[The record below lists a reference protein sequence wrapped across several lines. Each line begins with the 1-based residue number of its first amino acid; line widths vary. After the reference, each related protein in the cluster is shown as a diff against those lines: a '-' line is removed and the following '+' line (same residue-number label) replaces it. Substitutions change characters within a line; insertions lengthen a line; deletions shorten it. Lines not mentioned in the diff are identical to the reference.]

1 MVGDTRHI
9 GAGHTVLEEE
19 CRTMTVKN
27 HDQVIDRREIASAL
41 LKALD
46 RRHEVLDAIVESK
59 DREAA
64 VAAVRGLLDT
74 TEFCADAVLNLR
86 FDRLTVKERD
96 RIRAELEDLDATLQ
110 WLPEQRPYS
119 TGAGVRLRPF
129 TDSDAD
135 TDLFRQRCTERFD
148 DSGKPWD
155 PDRVETERQGGLKRM
170 DDETAA
176 WFVAECTT
184 GDAPSSIGLVF
195 GELTGNEVDV
205 AIWVAPE
212 SRKQGYGTA
221 ALKQARSELAAYF
234 PGTTLIVRTPA

>member
-1 MVGDTRHI
+1 
-9 GAGHTVLEEE
+9 
-19 CRTMTVKN
+19 MTVKN

-64 VAAVRGLLDT
+64 VAAVRELLDT

-96 RIRAELEDLDATLQ
+96 RIRTELEDLDATLQ

-129 TDSDAD
+129 TESDAD
-135 TDLFRQRCTERFD
+135 TELFRARSTERFD
-148 DSGKPWD
+148 DAGNPWG
-155 PDRVETERQGGLKRM
+155 PERVEDERRSGLKRI
-170 DDETAA
+170 DDESAA

-184 GDAPSSIGLVF
+184 GDKPDSVGLVF

-205 AIWVAPE
+205 AIWVAPG

-234 PGTTLIVRTPA
+234 PGTVLIVRTPA

>member
-1 MVGDTRHI
+1 
-9 GAGHTVLEEE
+9 
-19 CRTMTVKN
+19 MTVKN

-46 RRHEVLDAIVESK
+46 RRHEVLDAIVESN
-59 DREAA
+59 DRAAA
-64 VAAVRGLLDT
+64 VAAVRDLLDT
-74 TEFCADAVLNLR
+74 SDFCAEAVLGLR
-86 FDRLTVKERD
+86 FERLTVKERD
-96 RIRAELEDLDATLQ
+96 RIRTELEDLDATLQ

-129 TDSDAD
+129 SDSDDDAA
-135 TDLFRQRCTERFD
+135 LFRKRSTEQFD
-148 DSGKPWD
+148 ESGKPWD
-155 PDRVETERQGGLKRM
+155 DERVERERQHGLKRI
-170 DDETAA
+170 DDESAA

-184 GDAPSSIGLVF
+184 GDAPNGVGLIF

-234 PGTTLIVRTPA
+234 PGTVLIVRTPA

>member
-1 MVGDTRHI
+1 
-9 GAGHTVLEEE
+9 
-19 CRTMTVKN
+19 MTVKN

-64 VAAVRGLLDT
+64 VAAVRELLDT
-74 TEFCADAVLNLR
+74 TEFCADAVLSLR

-96 RIRAELEDLDATLQ
+96 RIRTELEDLDATLQ

-135 TDLFRQRCTERFD
+135 TELFRKRSTERLD
-148 DSGKPWD
+148 DAGNPWG
-155 PDRVETERQGGLKRM
+155 PDRVERERQGGLRRM
-170 DDETAA
+170 DDESAA
-176 WFVAECTT
+176 WFVAENTT
-184 GDAPSSIGLVF
+184 GDQPDSIGLVF

-221 ALKQARSELAAYF
+221 SLKQARSELAAYF

>member
-1 MVGDTRHI
+1 
-9 GAGHTVLEEE
+9 
-19 CRTMTVKN
+19 MTVKN

-64 VAAVRGLLDT
+64 VAAVRELLDT

-86 FDRLTVKERD
+86 FDRITVRERD
-96 RIRAELEDLDATLQ
+96 RIRTELEDLDATLQ
-110 WLPEQRPYS
+110 WLPEQRPFS

-135 TDLFRQRCTERFD
+135 TELFRKRSTERLD
-148 DSGKPWD
+148 DSGNPWS
-155 PDRVETERQGGLKRM
+155 PDRVEQERRSGLKRI
-170 DDETAA
+170 DDESAA

-184 GDAPSSIGLVF
+184 GDEPKSVGLVF

-205 AIWVAPE
+205 AIWVAPD

>member
-1 MVGDTRHI
+1 
-9 GAGHTVLEEE
+9 
-19 CRTMTVKN
+19 MTVKN

-46 RRHEVLDAIVESK
+46 RRHEVLDAVVESK
-59 DREAA
+59 DRDAA
-64 VAAVRGLLDT
+64 VAAVRDLLDT

-96 RIRAELEDLDATLQ
+96 RIRTELEDLDATLQ

-135 TDLFRQRCTERFD
+135 TELFRLRCTERLD
-148 DSGKPWD
+148 DAGSPWS
-155 PDRVETERQGGLKRM
+155 PDRVEQERQSGLERI
-170 DDETAA
+170 DDESAA

-184 GDAPSSIGLVF
+184 GDEPSSVGLVF

-205 AIWVAPE
+205 AIWVAPD

-221 ALKQARSELAAYF
+221 SLKQARSEFAAYF
-234 PGTTLIVRTPA
+234 PGTVLIVRTPA

>member
-1 MVGDTRHI
+1 
-9 GAGHTVLEEE
+9 
-19 CRTMTVKN
+19 MTVKN

-64 VAAVRGLLDT
+64 VAAVRDLLDT
-74 TEFCADAVLNLR
+74 SDFCAEAVLGLR
-86 FDRLTVKERD
+86 FDRLTIKERD
-96 RIRAELEDLDATLQ
+96 RIRTELEDLDASLQ

-129 TDSDAD
+129 SESEEDAA
-135 TDLFRQRCTERFD
+135 LFRKRSAEQFD
-148 DSGKPWD
+148 ESGNPWD
-155 PDRVETERQGGLKRM
+155 GERVEQERRGGLQRI
-170 DDETAA
+170 DDESAA

-184 GDAPSSIGLVF
+184 GDTPNGVGLIF

-205 AIWVAPE
+205 AIWVAPDA
-212 SRKQGYGTA
+212 RKQGYGTA

-234 PGTTLIVRTPA
+234 PGTVLIVRTPA

>member
-1 MVGDTRHI
+1 
-9 GAGHTVLEEE
+9 
-19 CRTMTVKN
+19 MTVKN

-64 VAAVRGLLDT
+64 VAAVRDLLDT
-74 TEFCADAVLNLR
+74 SDFCAEAVLGLR

-129 TDSDAD
+129 TESEAD
-135 TDLFRQRCTERFD
+135 TALFRTRSAERLD
-148 DSGKPWD
+148 ESGSPWD
-155 PDRVETERQGGLKRM
+155 AERVEQERKGGLKRV
-170 DDETAA
+170 DDESAA

-184 GDAPSSIGLVF
+184 GDTPDSVGLVF

-205 AIWVAPE
+205 AIWVAPDA
-212 SRKQGYGTA
+212 RKQGYGTA

-234 PGTTLIVRTPA
+234 PGTVLTIRTPA

>member
-1 MVGDTRHI
+1 
-9 GAGHTVLEEE
+9 
-19 CRTMTVKN
+19 MTVKN

-64 VAAVRGLLDT
+64 VAAVRELLDT
-74 TEFCADAVLNLR
+74 TEFCADAVLGLR
-86 FDRLTVKERD
+86 FDRITVRERD
-96 RIRAELEDLDATLQ
+96 RIRTELEDLDAALQ

-129 TDSDAD
+129 TDSGAD
-135 TDLFRQRCTERFD
+135 TELFRKRSTERLD
-148 DSGKPWD
+148 DSGRPWS
-155 PDRVETERQGGLKRM
+155 PDRVEQERRSGLKRI
-170 DDETAA
+170 DDESAA

-184 GDAPSSIGLVF
+184 GDEPKSVGLVF

-205 AIWVAPE
+205 AIWVAPD

-221 ALKQARSELAAYF
+221 SLKQARSELAAYF